1 MAFSSYN
8 SRISSPA
15 TGQSGFLPGD
25 ITQISFS
32 GFSAAE
38 IDVTQLT
45 SAAKSYI
52 MGTNDPGTFTVTTM
66 VNAAAANKPPVPVS
80 NGTASSYTVYFGGA
94 STTGLKFIFSA
105 FLTGTALEAAVDGA
119 VQATYTLQITGA
131 VTVSYTAP

>member
-8 SRISSPA
+8 SRISAPA
-15 TGQSGFLPGD
+15 SGAAGFLPGD

-45 SAAKSYI
+45 SAGKSYI
-52 MGTNDPGTFTVTTM
+52 MGTNDPGTVTVTTM
-66 VNAAAANKPPVPVS
+66 VNAATANKPPVPVS
-80 NGTASSYTVYFGGA
+80 NGAAVSYTVYFGG
-94 STTGLKFIFSA
+94 SGTTGLKFLFSA

-119 VQATYTLQITGA
+119 VMATYTLQITGA
-131 VTVSYTAP
+131 VTVTYS